1 MEYEIQWSDEAKAD
15 VRRMP
20 VFRRGPVFA
29 AIEHLRYQAERET
42 RNRKRLAEPIEALP
56 EATWEVRVGD
66 YRGIYRIEQEQ
77 TVRVLRVIFKATST
91 TAEAVARGRRP

>member
-1 MEYEIQWSDEAKAD
+1 MEYEIQWSEEAKAD
-15 VRRMP
+15 IRQMP
-20 VFRRGPVFA
+20 VFRRGPLFA
-29 AIEHLRYQAERET
+29 AIEHLRYRPETET
-42 RNRKRLAEPIEALP
+42 RNRKPLVQPIEALP

-66 YRGIYRIEQEQ
+66 YRGIYRIEQGQ